1 MCPLRLPI
9 CNIIGIVYF
18 YNIWFQH
25 LSLLVK
31 SWRIRSVLEGY
42 PFQFLSN
49 IFPWEAPKLL
59 ESYISCQFP
68 RELLRFFL
76 RPILSTVSSL
86 GDRFLTFSRLSD
98 GVLFGL
104 WGILVLC
111 SSCVIWDPNL
121 LEGLL
126 RDCKKFPGKYSS
138 WLLISSN
145 FFIEGI
151 YGISSLLYDELNLV
165 AIFPLRYVDQ
175 DRIK

>member
-1 MCPLRLPI
+1 MCPIRLPI

-31 SWRIRSVLEGY
+31 SWGIRSVLEGHR
-42 PFQFLSN
+42 FQFLSN
-49 IFPWEAPKLL
+49 IFPWEAPKLS

-86 GDRFLTFSRLSD
+86 VARFLTFSCSSD

-104 WGILVLC
+104 WGILFLC
-111 SSCVIWDPNL
+111 SSCVIRDPNL

-126 RDCKKFPGKYSS
+126 RDCKRCPGKYSS
-138 WLLISSN
+138 CLLLSSN
-145 FFIEGI
+145 CYIESI
-151 YGISSLLYDELNLV
+151 YVISSLLYDELNLV
-165 AIFPLRYVDQ
+165 AIFPLCYVYQ